1 MRVEL
6 WMALE
11 RVARR
16 IRGVRLWGWLTMCWI
31 AWGAVAAL
39 AYASFAAPE
48 SAAEPSESL
57 LVAVGLGALA
67 SALLCGVRAL
77 RSARDPLWVARR
89 IEAQHPEL
97 SAVLLAATEQ
107 AAAPPG
113 KLGFLQ
119 TAVIN
124 TALEHGRR
132 NPWEEMISAWKLV
145 GLQLAHIGALAMF
158 LVAFSAL
165 VVQARTARTSS
176 GATAAAGSE
185 SADFDVKIE
194 PGNTELERGSSLLVV
209 ARFGQTVPADVA
221 LVTHDASHDSAT
233 RPMSRSLEDPA
244 FAGRVPDVD
253 ADLSY
258 HVEYD
263 GLRSETYR
271 VKVFEYPAVER
282 VDAQLTYP
290 AFTGLEPKTIEDI
303 RHVTAVEGTELT
315 LIVRL
320 NKPVAE
326 ARFADAKLGDLS
338 LRSDESD
345 PRVVRTTL
353 KLTESRRLTAQL
365 VDREGRKNK
374 HPVEI
379 AVQVTP
385 NRPATITIKQ
395 PTHDVQVSP
404 LEELE
409 LLAILEDDFGVVRQG
424 LQYTTAD
431 GESHEMTLGSDAAPA
446 KKIDAAHL
454 LDFEGLKSEPDQLVA
469 YHFWAE
475 DIGPDGQPRRTLGD
489 MYFAEVR
496 PFEEIFREGEPP
508 TSGEQQQ
515 QQQPEGGAAEAAA
528 ELAELQKQ
536 IISGTWKLVRRE
548 IGEKPSEEF
557 AADSK
562 LLVESQQAAIEQ
574 ASEVAQEL
582 QDPKSMGAMEQAIT
596 SMGAAFERLQASHD
610 ASAPAEQ
617 KLALAPEQAAYQ
629 ALLKLRAREFEV
641 TRGSPSSQAAG
652 SASGSGNR
660 SERQLNELELSNDE
674 NRYETQSSA
683 QSQQQDE
690 RQQQQRETRQVL
702 NRLRELAQ
710 RQTDLNERLQEMQ
723 SSLQAAET
731 EEQRAEIERQLKRLR
746 EQQQQI
752 LRDTDEL
759 QDRLEQEQNR
769 ERMAEAREQLQQ
781 TRENVREASEAL
793 EAGQLSQAITEGTRA
808 GRELS
813 ELRDRVRESASDQF
827 TEEMTEM
834 RDEARQLDERQQQ
847 LAEQLDA
854 MNRAPEQQTL
864 RDGGERE
871 QTREG
876 LQQQRE
882 QLEQLL
888 DRMRNTV
895 QEAEQTEP
903 LLAEELYETVQGA
916 SERRIDEALDI
927 TDRLLEAGIPREA
940 HQVAQQAGEG
950 IRQVREGVERAA
962 ENVLPDQAEALRRA
976 DRELD
981 ELAEQLNRELGP
993 VNGGDPQNSQQQPS
1007 PESTPGEGAPG
1018 GEPPAQDQ
1026 PSAEGQP
1033 SDSPGQGGEQ
1043 GQPSSEQQ
1051 PSEGQ
1056 PSGQQGEGQGPQA
1069 GNQPT
1074 QRGGG
1079 AEGGNR
1085 QASFEQFL
1093 EGVEG
1098 GPGGPITGEGYRE
1111 WSDRMREVEE
1121 LIEDPELRSEAARIR
1136 DRVRGEREEFK
1147 RHSKEPDPD
1156 KLRDLIAEPLMEL
1169 RSRIRE
1175 ELRRQESPDALVP
1188 IDRDPVPPQYSE
1200 GVRRYYERLGS
1211 GQ

>member
-1 MRVEL
+1 
-6 WMALE
+6 
-11 RVARR
+11 
-16 IRGVRLWGWLTMCWI
+16 
-31 AWGAVAAL
+31 
-39 AYASFAAPE
+39 
-48 SAAEPSESL
+48 
-57 LVAVGLGALA
+57 
-67 SALLCGVRAL
+67 
-77 RSARDPLWVARR
+77 
-89 IEAQHPEL
+89 
-97 SAVLLAATEQ
+97 
-107 AAAPPG
+107 
-113 KLGFLQ
+113 
-119 TAVIN
+119 
-124 TALEHGRR
+124 
-132 NPWEEMISAWKLV
+132 
-145 GLQLAHIGALAMF
+145 
-158 LVAFSAL
+158 
-165 VVQARTARTSS
+165 
-176 GATAAAGSE
+176 
-185 SADFDVKIE
+185 
-194 PGNTELERGSSLLVV
+194 
-209 ARFGQTVPADVA
+209 
-221 LVTHDASHDSAT
+221 
-233 RPMSRSLEDPA
+233 MSRSLEDPA

-290 AFTGLEPKTIEDI
+290 AFTGLESKTIEDI

-338 LRSDESD
+338 LQSDESD

-353 KLTESRRLTAQL
+353 KLTESRRLSAQL

-374 HPVEI
+374 HPMEI
-379 AVQVTP
+379 SVQVTP
-385 NRPATITIKQ
+385 NRPATITMKQ

-409 LLAILEDDFGVVRQG
+409 LLAGLEDDFGVVRQG

-431 GESHEMTLGSDAAPA
+431 GESHEMTLGNDAAPA

-454 LDFEGLKSEPDQLVA
+454 LDFEGLKSEPDQLVT

-496 PFEEIFREGEPP
+496 PFEEIFREGEQP

-515 QQQPEGGAAEAAA
+515 QQQQPESGAAEAAA

-548 IGEKPSEEF
+548 IGDKPSEEF

-582 QDPKSMGAMEQAIT
+582 QDPKSMEAMEQAIT

-723 SSLQAAET
+723 SALQAAET

-759 QDRLEQEQNR
+759 QDRMEQDQNR

-793 EAGQLSQAITEGTRA
+793 EEGQLSEAITEGTRA

-854 MNRAPEQQTL
+854 MNRRQEQQTL

-871 QTREG
+871 QAREG

-888 DRMRNTV
+888 EQMRTTV

-903 LLAEELYETVQGA
+903 LMAEELYKTVQGA

-940 HQVAQQAGEG
+940 RQVAQQAGEG

-962 ENVLPDQAEALRRA
+962 ENVLPDEAEALRRA

-981 ELAEQLNRELGP
+981 ELAEQLNREIGP
-993 VNGGDPQNSQQQPS
+993 ANGDGAQNSQQQPR
-1007 PESTPGEGAPG
+1007 PEGTPGEGAPG
-1018 GEPPAQDQ
+1018 GEQPAQDQ

-1033 SDSPGQGGEQ
+1033 SDSPGQSGQQ
-1043 GQPSSEQQ
+1043 GQPSIEQQ
-1051 PSEGQ
+1051 PNDEQ
-1056 PSGQQGEGQGPQA
+1056 PSGQQGEGQGQSPESASQGSGGQGETPPSDSQNRGGQGQQEDNQA
-1069 GNQPT
+1069 TQP
-1074 QRGGG
+1074 GGG

-1085 QASFEQFL
+1085 RASFEQFL
-1093 EGVEG
+1093 DGTEGGPG

-1147 RHSKEPDPD
+1147 RHSKEPDPTR
-1156 KLRDLIAEPLMEL
+1156 LRDLIAEPLMEL